1 MGTLLRTVMGWQ
13 DKLPLMPA
21 SAGLNLLADIA
32 ELNIPGFKGAYGTT
46 EKFLSNNPNTMYA
59 FSKAMAEGVVLAR
72 KESAVAKSAIGKYLK
87 IDDPKMLDAS
97 YDGYAPYIETN
108 LAVRDQVIRAELDY
122 LSEKE
127 FPQAKSANPK
137 EFLDNSFVENLDR
150 SGFLATIGLGK
161 QK

>member
-32 ELNIPGFKGAYGTT
+32 ELNIPGLQGAYGTT

-72 KESAVAKSAIGKYLK
+72 KESAVAKRAIGKYLK

-127 FPQAKSANPK
+127 FPQQRAPTRKNFSIIHS
-137 EFLDNSFVENLDR
+137 LR
-150 SGFLATIGLGK
+150 T
-161 QK
+161 

>member
-1 MGTLLRTVMGWQ
+1 
-13 DKLPLMPA
+13 
-21 SAGLNLLADIA
+21 
-32 ELNIPGFKGAYGTT
+32 
-46 EKFLSNNPNTMYA
+46 MYA

-72 KESAVAKSAIGKYLK
+72 KENAVAKRAIGKYLK
-87 IDDPKMLDAS
+87 IDDSKMLDAS

-108 LAVRDQVIRAELDY
+108 LGVRDQVIRAELDY

>member
-1 MGTLLRTVMGWQ
+1 MGWQ

-72 KESAVAKSAIGKYLK
+72 KESTVAKSAIGKYLK

-127 FPQAKSANPK
+127 FPQAKSANAK
-137 EFLDNSFVENLDR
+137 EFFDNSFVENLDR

-161 QK
+161 PK